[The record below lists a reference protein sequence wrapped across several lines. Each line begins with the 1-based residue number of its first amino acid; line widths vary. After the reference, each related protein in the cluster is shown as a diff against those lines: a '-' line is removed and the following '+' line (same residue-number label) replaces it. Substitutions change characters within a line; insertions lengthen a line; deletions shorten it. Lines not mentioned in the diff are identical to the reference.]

1 MFKSFASHVTYE
13 QCRERP
19 MPQFFFFFATL
30 SLWKELSGFL
40 ALRLLFVGVGVAETN
55 GSQEYILKF
64 EEHQDATA

>member
-1 MFKSFASHVTYE
+1 
-13 QCRERP
+13 
-19 MPQFFFFFATL
+19 MPQFFFFFFATL